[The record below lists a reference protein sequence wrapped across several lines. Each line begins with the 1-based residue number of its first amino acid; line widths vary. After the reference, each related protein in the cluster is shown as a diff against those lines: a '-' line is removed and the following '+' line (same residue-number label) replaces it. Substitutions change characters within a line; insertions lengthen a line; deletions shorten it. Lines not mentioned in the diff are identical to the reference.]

1 MTPVELRVAALQE
14 ASILASGEDAAP
26 EDDQLV
32 SVKYQGLHDMLLTE
46 GLVSWAVTEDIP
58 EFAETAL
65 TMMLAA
71 YIAPAFGVS
80 GQKLMDLRAGGAL
93 NLPQPSLAER
103 MLRRQLTKNYVSY
116 PVKTEFY

>member
-1 MTPVELRVAALQE
+1 MTPIELRVAALQE
-14 ASILASGEDAAP
+14 ASLLASGEPVEP

-32 SVKYQGLHDMLLTE
+32 AVKYQGLHDMLLTE

-103 MLRRQLTKNYVSY
+103 MLRRQLTKNYVSN
-116 PVKTEFY
+116 PAKTEFF